1 MKTGSRA
8 LVSALF
14 VVCIAAAQAT
24 YAQAPQPTGILFGNV
39 RIFNGTSDRLSA
51 LAKEYKISTA
61 WGTDFLYSAET
72 AAGQGKILTGRS
84 TRTR

>member
-51 LAKEYKISTA
+51 LAKK
-61 WGTDFLYSAET
+61 
-72 AAGQGKILTGRS
+72 
-84 TRTR
+84 